1 MRGEELIALAGRESL
16 VTLVLAQR
24 QARDSLH
31 TLEPKQMGDLQKALS
46 GSLLALV
53 EADRIARQAT
63 TGVVQAPAATSNNE
77 VIEHDSL
84 DPAWE
89 AMRKAATAECEE
101 RRRRAQDPQDH

>member
-63 TGVVQAPAATSNNE
+63 TGVQAPAATSNSE

-89 AMRKAATAECEE
+89 ARCEE
-101 RRRRAQDPQDH
+101 CRRRAQDPQDH